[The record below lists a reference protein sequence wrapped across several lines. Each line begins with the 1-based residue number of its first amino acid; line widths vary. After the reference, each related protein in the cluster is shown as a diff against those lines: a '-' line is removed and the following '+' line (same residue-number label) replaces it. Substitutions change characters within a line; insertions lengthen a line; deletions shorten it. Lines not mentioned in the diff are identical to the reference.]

1 MLGINFSEVKDIKKH
16 YSKSDEGE
24 GFEDY
29 YKHLEPFAHKGLKSD
44 SIFVDKDKNYF
55 IKIIISEKNYEFSGR
70 TCPFYKEQYFALFDH
85 INSNNDLSDILIKYI
100 EYGTFIYN
108 EHGVHEE
115 YLYIVS
121 EVGEPFKIKEI
132 TNSDLIKIAE
142 KIDELNKQGY
152 THGDIK
158 LGNIIRRKDG
168 EIVFIDYEDTIQF
181 TGCRDREP
189 ALCRKIDGITYCPK
203 GRYIDKDKSSTLNLD
218 KQSFL
223 LIIIFREI
231 IKENPK
237 LATTEEHIT
246 DVMYLP
252 KAKVKKNP
260 NYAKLTNILSDKKQQ
275 FLETYTDKNFLEKM
289 TAYLSEENL
298 PKRRTF
304 PFSRFFSS
312 GGSIKSKKK
321 RKNKKSVKRKSKRSK
336 KRQRIKL

>member
-1 MLGINFSEVKDIKKH
+1 MLGINFSEVSNIKV
-16 YSKSDEGE
+16 YSKGDEVVTLPQFNYE
-24 GFEDY
+24 GL
-29 YKHLEPFAHKGLKSD
+29 KPFAYGGLASNG
-44 SIFVDKDKNYF
+44 IFVDNKNNF
-55 IKIIISEKNYEFSGR
+55 IKIIQKENLAIRGR
-70 TCPFYKEQYFALFDH
+70 SCPFSKKQYFALFNH

-100 EYGTFIYN
+100 EYGTFIYK
-108 EHGVHEE
+108 EFGVSEE

-142 KIDELNKQGY
+142 KIDKLNKQRY

-181 TGCRDREP
+181 TGCRNREP
-189 ALCRKIDGITYCPK
+189 ALCREIDGKTYCPE

-246 DVMYLP
+246 DVMYLSEAI
-252 KAKVKKNP
+252 AKKKNP
-260 NYAKLTNILSDKKQQ
+260 NYEKLTNILSDKKQQ
-275 FLETYTDKNFLEKM
+275 FLETYTDENFLENITK
-289 TAYLSEENL
+289 YLS
-298 PKRRTF
+298 KGWKFSFTSS
-304 PFSRFFSS
+304 FSRLFSR

-336 KRQRIKL
+336 KDKE